1 MKKIKLDVKVT
12 DLKAHLNQELETIGI
27 AETCLSIHGTFDKQ
41 RANVPVE
48 ITIDHNN
55 ESYSITFIDCK
66 AYMDEKMI
74 NMTSEE
80 KNEIVYK
87 AFKALRNEE

>member
-1 MKKIKLDVKVT
+1 MKKIKLDVNISGPKE
-12 DLKAHLNQELETIGI
+12 HLTKELESICI
-27 AETCLSIHGTFDKQ
+27 AETCLSVHGTFDKQ

-48 ITIDHNN
+48 ITIIHNH

-74 NMTSEE
+74 NMTDEE